1 MSDTENNCPLP
12 ESPSYFKASTVR
24 SMRVVIV
31 ELKGIFRVGV
41 FDEVKYCSP
50 YINYIKKKKITIF
63 LYSECNMIKFGV
75 HPLRFI
81 FLSTFPL

>member
-12 ESPSYFKASTVR
+12 ESRSYSKANTVR

-31 ELKGIFRVGV
+31 ELKGSFRVGV

-50 YINYIKKKKITIF
+50 YINYIKIKNFTIF
-63 LYSECNMIKFGV
+63 L
-75 HPLRFI
+75 
-81 FLSTFPL
+81 